1 MGPIDDFEVLG
12 GARHMGPVP
21 KATVTGVKVSNGY
34 VVSIWTPPKPEP
46 PPPPPKEDGM
56 TDDERLDHI
65 VDALAAFIGFINNKG
80 AGEDWKDVESRE
92 KIRVGFKAAF
102 PQVAARP
109 MLHRPRAER
118 PAETQHVF
126 GTQEEM
132 LKFLKEN
139 F

>member
-65 VDALAAFIGFINNKG
+65 VDALAAVIGVLNNQG
-80 AGEDWKDVESRE
+80 AGGGWEGGGAK
-92 KIRVGFKAAF
+92 K
-102 PQVAARP
+102 
-109 MLHRPRAER
+109 
-118 PAETQHVF
+118 HVL